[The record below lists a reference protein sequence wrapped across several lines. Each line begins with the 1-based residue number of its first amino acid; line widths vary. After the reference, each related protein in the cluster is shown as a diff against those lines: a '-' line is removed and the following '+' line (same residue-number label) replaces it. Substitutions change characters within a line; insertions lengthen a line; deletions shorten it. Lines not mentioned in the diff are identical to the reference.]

1 LQTLPSLVI
10 LENSTASV
18 SEAERKAQVY
28 YRACMN
34 ETRIEALRA
43 KPLMELIEK
52 VGPLWTDSQLL
63 PMPLASPLASTP
75 ALRHYWISATLHLQP
90 PHPTDRVCLSA

>member
-1 LQTLPSLVI
+1 M
-10 LENSTASV
+10 

-34 ETRIEALRA
+34 ETRIEELRA

-52 VGPLWTDSQLL
+52 VGARFVLHRLPLLSLHPGSQL
-63 PMPLASPLASTP
+63 PHTSSYHT
-75 ALRHYWISATLHLQP
+75 QP
-90 PHPTDRVCLSA
+90 ELGAHLSAAGVGVA